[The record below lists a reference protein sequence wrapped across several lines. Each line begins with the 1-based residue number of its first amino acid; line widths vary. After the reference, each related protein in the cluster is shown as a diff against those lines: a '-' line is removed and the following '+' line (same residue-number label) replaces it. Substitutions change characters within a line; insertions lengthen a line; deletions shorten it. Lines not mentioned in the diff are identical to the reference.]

1 MNKPTRP
8 HDTTHTN
15 RTPQSSLQP
24 PAKER
29 HNASAL
35 WSPRTPPP
43 THTRALTAYD
53 DIGPMH
59 QATKETKRE
68 RRRERKR
75 KRERPTRQE
84 CASDTLAVSI
94 HARDGL
100 GKKEPSGPV
109 PMRAMPGLGAQD
121 QALARPLQQQQQ
133 RVVRAVQPRL
143 RQLHAQRAPTPHTRS
158 ERFRRGTAPKATA
171 AVDGVEGF
179 RPLQC
184 SRWMPGVPP
193 GCLDGA
199 ASCRPSWP
207 PCRHP
212 A

>member
-29 HNASAL
+29 HNASG
-35 WSPRTPPP
+35 PHGPP
-43 THTRALTAYD
+43 THTHTSTDRIRRYRANASSNL
-53 DIGPMH
+53 
-59 QATKETKRE
+59 ETKRE
-68 RRRERKR
+68 RGRERKR
-75 KRERPTRQE
+75 KRERPTSQE
-84 CASDTLAVSI
+84 CASDTLAASI
-94 HARDGL
+94 HARHGL
-100 GKKEPSGPV
+100 SKKEPSGPV
-109 PMRAMPGLGAQD
+109 PVRAMPGLGAQD
-121 QALARPLQQQQQ
+121 QALARPLQQQQQQ

-199 ASCRPSWP
+199 ASCRPSWA